1 MIILIILINLIKYWL
16 NIDLVLI
23 IGVVII
29 KINFKHDV
37 NGQKLVIAV
46 VQDYETSQVLMVA
59 YMNKEA
65 LTKTLET
72 GVAHYWSTS
81 RNKLWLKGESSGN
94 TQKVKEIFTDCDMDA
109 VVLKVEQTG
118 AACHEGY
125 YSCFFREFDV
135 EKINE
140 NKTDLE
146 DLNENDL
153 KIIAERLFNP
163 EDVYGDK

>member
-1 MIILIILINLIKYWL
+1 M
-16 NIDLVLI
+16 I

-29 KINFKHDV
+29 KINFKHDI

>member
-1 MIILIILINLIKYWL
+1 
-16 NIDLVLI
+16 LI

>member
-1 MIILIILINLIKYWL
+1 M
-16 NIDLVLI
+16 I

>member
-1 MIILIILINLIKYWL
+1 M
-16 NIDLVLI
+16 
-23 IGVVII
+23 
-29 KINFKHDV
+29 
-37 NGQKLVIAV
+37 IAV

>member
-1 MIILIILINLIKYWL
+1 MIILINFIKYWL

>member
-1 MIILIILINLIKYWL
+1 M
-16 NIDLVLI
+16 
-23 IGVVII
+23 

-46 VQDYETSQVLMVA
+46 AQDYKTSQVLMVA

-65 LTKTLET
+65 LKKTLST
-72 GVAHYWSTS
+72 GIAHYWSTS

-94 TQKVKEIFTDCDMDA
+94 TQKVKEVLTDCDMDA
-109 VVLKVEQTG
+109 VVLKVDQTG

-125 YSCFFREFDV
+125 YSCFFRELEI

-140 NKTDLE
+140 SNTDLE
-146 DLNENDL
+146 NLDEKDI
-153 KIIAERLFNP
+153 KIIADRLFNP
-163 EDVYGDK
+163 DDVYGKQ